1 MLKCINKIFQI
12 LIDVLVFII
21 AILILFLLYNFISL
35 KFFNNN
41 YTNAFGFTM
50 FEVASGSM
58 QPSINQKDLI
68 IVKITDKIKSKDVIT
83 YKLDDDFITHRIIRI
98 DGDTIFT
105 KGDANTSEDYQV
117 SRKDLI
123 GKVVCVVPKFGIIKE
138 IFFTPKIII
147 STIIFLI
154 LFSFCYSYVPENKRR
169 IKNEIIIASDFDDID
184 INILRKRR
192 R

>member
-1 MLKCINKIFQI
+1 
-12 LIDVLVFII
+12 
-21 AILILFLLYNFISL
+21 
-35 KFFNNN
+35 
-41 YTNAFGFTM
+41 M